1 MAKSEKYWER
11 MSKNIQDPSQTYNK
25 RPDISSKDAEFIKR
39 YVKKN
44 HELIDIGSGT
54 GQVTNKILPFVK
66 NIVAVETFRGLSEYI
81 INDPN
86 MLVIN
91 AKLEG
96 FLIRKEFDIAIST
109 GVMQCFPK
117 EKVIDLY
124 SNIFQMLKK
133 DGLLIMR
140 IHCGLNEKVV
150 IDKSEE
156 IGGEYFA
163 EYRQVDEEKK
173 RLEETGFSEV
183 KVIDEAPDELNV
195 WENTRHFMFVCK
207 K

>member
-1 MAKSEKYWER
+1 M
-11 MSKNIQDPSQTYNK
+11 
-25 RPDISSKDAEFIKR
+25 
-39 YVKKN
+39 
-44 HELIDIGSGT
+44 
-54 GQVTNKILPFVK
+54 ILLPPRSTLFPY
-66 NIVAVETFRGLSEYI
+66 TTLFRS
-81 INDPN
+81 
-86 MLVIN
+86 
-91 AKLEG
+91 
-96 FLIRKEFDIAIST
+96 AIST